1 MNNIFD
7 IIKTDLNE
15 ISKQLHLKKEPLL
28 ELNKNNINT
37 HFSTSIALINAK
49 DKKMNPMELAESIKV
64 ILLAKSYYSEVE
76 VAKPGFINIKLKCEF
91 ISTILKNINTLKKMY
106 GFNNKKNKLINLEF
120 VSANPTGFLHVGHAR
135 NAVVGSALEKIL
147 IADGYDTQT
156 EYYINDAG
164 NQINI
169 LAVTVF
175 VHYLWSFGIEA
186 VKPENSYGGT
196 FYDDLAQIIKDKY
209 GDKFV
214 KIKYD
219 ETQILDEKT
228 QDVFK
233 NESVNYF
240 LEEIKLQLK
249 AFGVTFNYFSSEKE
263 MYVTKDIDKLF
274 KELEKN
280 NATYKSEGAL
290 WLKSSKYGDDK
301 DRVLIKTD
309 GSLTYMV
316 PDLAMHNSRL
326 KRSKADLLI
335 NVFGGDHHG
344 YIARM
349 RAGLELLGYN
359 PNILEIEIVQMV
371 RVVKDGQEYKMS
383 KRKGTAVWLVDIMEM
398 VGKDALR
405 YMLASKSSSSHMD
418 LDLDLVQQ
426 KNATNPVYYAQYA
439 TARCNSVLKQ
449 AKEKKVNPNYNE
461 TSLLTNDKELQLL
474 LLLDSFNQV
483 IAISAKNRAPQIIC
497 EYIQNISRQF
507 HSYYSDNKIIDES
520 NIKLS
525 ESRVGLVS
533 VILQTLQNSFDLIGI
548 QALEKM

>member
-1 MNNIFD
+1 MNNIFN

-49 DKKMNPMELAESIKV
+49 NKKMNPMELAESIKV
-64 ILLAKSYYSEVE
+64 ILLEKSYYSEIE

-91 ISTILKNINTLKKMY
+91 ISTILNNINTLKKMY

-449 AKEKKVNPNYNE
+449 AKEKKVSPNYNK

-497 EYIQNISRQF
+497 EYIQNISKQF

-533 VILQTLQNSFDLIGI
+533 VVLQTLQNSFDLIGI